1 MQQQGGFATIAA
13 SDFPH
18 PFISLTSHL
27 GVDMSSRK
35 QLANAIRAL
44 SMDGVQKANSGHP
57 GAPMGMAD
65 IAEVLWRSHLNHNP
79 QNPNWT
85 DRDRFVLSNG
95 HGSMLI
101 YSLLHLSGY
110 ELSIDDLKNFR
121 QLHSKTPGHPEYG
134 YAPGIETTTG
144 PLGQGIT
151 NAVGMAIAEKAL
163 AAQFN
168 KPGHDIVDH
177 FTYVF
182 MGDGC
187 LMEGISHEACSLAG
201 TLGLGKLIAFWDDN
215 GISIDG
221 HVEGW
226 FSDDTPK
233 RFEAYGWH
241 VIPAVDGH
249 DADAINAAIEAAKA
263 ETSRPTLICTKTII
277 GFGSPNKAGSHDCH
291 GAPLGN
297 DEIKAA
303 REFLGWEYAPFE
315 IPADIYAAWDA
326 KQAGASKEAAWD
338 EKFAAYAK
346 AYPAEAAEYKRRV
359 AGELP
364 ANWEA
369 ATSEIIANLQ
379 ANPANIASRKAS
391 QNALE
396 AFGKLLPEFMGGSA
410 DLAPSNLTM
419 WSGSKSLTAE
429 DFSGNYIHYG
439 VREFGMTAII
449 NGIALHGGF
458 VPYGA
463 TFLMFM
469 EYARNAMRMAA
480 LMKVQNIQVYTHD
493 SIGLGEDGPTHQP
506 VEQIAS
512 LRMTPNMS
520 TWRPC
525 DQVESA
531 VAWKLAIERKD
542 APSALIFSRQ
552 NLAQQPRS
560 AEQVANIAK
569 GGYILKDCAGQPE
582 LILIA
587 TGSEVEL
594 AVAAYEQLSAEGK
607 AVRVVSMPSTDAFD
621 KQDAAYREA
630 VLPAAVTKRIA
641 IEAGIADFW
650 YKYVGFGGRII
661 GLTSFGESAPAG
673 ELFKLFGFTTENVVK
688 QAKELLA

>member
-13 SDFPH
+13 TDFPH

-79 QNPNWT
+79 QNPNWA

-338 EKFAAYAK
+338 KKFAAYAK

-560 AEQVANIAK
+560 TEQVANIAK

-607 AVRVVSMPSTDAFD
+607 VVRVVSMPSTDAFD

-661 GLTSFGESAPAG
+661 GMTSFGESAPAG

>member
-1 MQQQGGFATIAA
+1 M
-13 SDFPH
+13 P
-18 PFISLTSHL
+18 
-27 GVDMSSRK
+27 SRK
-35 QLANAIRAL
+35 DLANAIRAL
-44 SMDGVQKANSGHP
+44 SMDGVQQANSGHP

-65 IAEVLWRSHLNHNP
+65 IAEVLWRGHLNHNP
-79 QNPNWT
+79 ANPEWA
-85 DRDRFVLSNG
+85 DRDRFILSNG

-101 YSLLHLSGY
+101 YSLLHLAGY
-110 ELSIDDLKNFR
+110 ELSIEDLKNFR

-151 NAVGMAIAEKAL
+151 NAVGMAMAEKAL

-168 KPGHDIVDH
+168 KEGHDIVDH
-177 FTYVF
+177 YTYAF

-201 TLGLGKLIAFWDDN
+201 TLGLGKLVAFWDDN

-221 HVEGW
+221 EVEGW

-249 DADAINAAIEAAKA
+249 DSDAINAAIEAAKA
-263 ETSRPTLICTKTII
+263 DPRPTLICTKTII
-277 GFGSPNKAGSHDCH
+277 GFGSPNKAGTHDCH
-291 GAPLGN
+291 GAPLGA
-297 DEIKAA
+297 DEITATKAA
-303 REFLGWEYAPFE
+303 LGWEHGPFE
-315 IPADIYAAWDA
+315 IPADIAAEWNA
-326 KQAGASKEAAWD
+326 KEAGAAKEAAWNA
-338 EKFAAYAK
+338 KFDAYAAAYPELAV
-346 AYPAEAAEYKRRV
+346 EFKRRTN
-359 AGELP
+359 GELP
-364 ANWEA
+364 AEWEEKA
-369 ATSEIIANLQ
+369 NAIIADLQ

-396 AFGKLLPEFMGGSA
+396 AFGQMLPEFMGGSA

-419 WSGSKSLTAE
+419 WSGSKSLEAT

-439 VREFGMTAII
+439 VREFGMTAIM

-512 LRMTPNMS
+512 LRLTPNMS

-542 APSALIFSRQ
+542 GPSSLIFSRQ
-552 NLAQQPRS
+552 NLAQQDRD

-569 GGYILKDCAGQPE
+569 GGYILKDCEGKPE
-582 LILIA
+582 LIIIA

-594 AVAAYEQLSAEGK
+594 AVEAAAELTAEGK
-607 AVRVVSMPSTDAFD
+607 KVRVVSMPATDAFD
-621 KQDAAYREA
+621 KQDAEYRES
-630 VLPAAVTKRIA
+630 VLPSDVTARIA
-641 IEAGIADFW
+641 VEAGIADFW
-650 YKYVGFGGRII
+650 YKYVGFGGKII
-661 GLTSFGESAPAG
+661 GMTTFGESAPAG
-673 ELFKLFGFTTENVVK
+673 ELFKMFGFTTENVVNT
-688 QAKELLA
+688 AKELLA

>member
-1 MQQQGGFATIAA
+1 MDTN
-13 SDFPH
+13 
-18 PFISLTSHL
+18 
-27 GVDMSSRK
+27 MERK
-35 QLANAIRAL
+35 VLANAIRAL
-44 SMDGVQKANSGHP
+44 SMDGVQQANSGHP

-65 IAEVLWRSHLNHNP
+65 IAEVLWRNHMNHNP
-79 QNPNWT
+79 QNPEWA

-101 YSLLHLSGY
+101 YSLLHLTGY

-151 NAVGMAIAEKAL
+151 NAVGMAMAEKAM

-168 KPGHDIVDH
+168 RDGHDIVDH
-177 FTYVF
+177 YTYAF

-263 ETSRPTLICTKTII
+263 DPRPTLICTKTII
-277 GFGSPNKAGSHDCH
+277 GFGSPNKSGSHDCH
-291 GAPLGN
+291 GAPLGH
-297 DEIKAA
+297 DEIAAA
-303 REFLGWEYAPFE
+303 REFLGWNHGPFE
-315 IPADIYAAWDA
+315 IPADVYAEWDA
-326 KQAGASKEAAWD
+326 KEAGAAKEAAWN
-338 EKFAAYAK
+338 EKLAAY
-346 AYPAEAAEYKRRV
+346 EAAHPELAAEFKRRV
-359 AGELP
+359 NGELP
-364 ANWEA
+364 AQWEEKA
-369 ATSEIIANLQ
+369 NAIIADLQ

-396 AFGKLLPEFMGGSA
+396 AFGQMLPEFMGGSA

-419 WSGSKSLTAE
+419 WSGSKSLEAK

-439 VREFGMTAII
+439 VREFGMTAIM

-506 VEQIAS
+506 VEQMAS
-512 LRMTPNMS
+512 LRLTPNMS

-542 APSALIFSRQ
+542 GPTALIFSRQ
-552 NLAQQPRS
+552 NLAQQARTE
-560 AEQVANIAK
+560 AQVADITK
-569 GGYILKDCAGQPE
+569 GGYILKDSEGKPE

-594 AVAAYEQLSAEGK
+594 AVEAAAQLTAEGK
-607 AVRVVSMPSTDAFD
+607 QVRVVSMPSTDAFD

-630 VLPAAVTKRIA
+630 VLPSDVTARVA

-650 YKYVGFGGRII
+650 YKYVGFDGRII
-661 GLTSFGESAPAG
+661 GMTTFGESAPAG
-673 ELFKLFGFTTENVVK
+673 ELFKMFGFTTENAVET
-688 QAKELLA
+688 AKELLS

>member
-1 MQQQGGFATIAA
+1 MN
-13 SDFPH
+13 
-18 PFISLTSHL
+18 
-27 GVDMSSRK
+27 RK

-79 QNPNWT
+79 QNPNWA

-303 REFLGWEYAPFE
+303 REFLGWEHAPFE
-315 IPADIYAAWDA
+315 IPADIYATWDA
-326 KQAGASKEAAWD
+326 KAAGASKEAAWD

-531 VAWKLAIERKD
+531 MAWKLAIERKD

-661 GLTSFGESAPAG
+661 GMTSFGESAPAG

>member
-1 MQQQGGFATIAA
+1 MN
-13 SDFPH
+13 
-18 PFISLTSHL
+18 
-27 GVDMSSRK
+27 RK

-79 QNPNWT
+79 QNPNWA

-291 GAPLGN
+291 GTPLGN

-326 KQAGASKEAAWD
+326 KAAGASKEAAWD

-369 ATSEIIANLQ
+369 ATSDIIANLQ

-594 AVAAYEQLSAEGK
+594 AVAAYEQLNAEGK

-650 YKYVGFGGRII
+650 YKYV
-661 GLTSFGESAPAG
+661 
-673 ELFKLFGFTTENVVK
+673 
-688 QAKELLA
+688 

>member
-1 MQQQGGFATIAA
+1 
-13 SDFPH
+13 
-18 PFISLTSHL
+18 
-27 GVDMSSRK
+27 MSSRK

-79 QNPNWT
+79 QNPNWA

-315 IPADIYAAWDA
+315 IPADIYAEWDA
-326 KQAGASKEAAWD
+326 KAAGASKEAAWD

-560 AEQVANIAK
+560 TEQVANIAK

-661 GLTSFGESAPAG
+661 GMTSFGESAPAG

>member
-1 MQQQGGFATIAA
+1 MN
-13 SDFPH
+13 
-18 PFISLTSHL
+18 
-27 GVDMSSRK
+27 RK

-79 QNPNWT
+79 QNPNWA

-303 REFLGWEYAPFE
+303 REFLGWEHAPFE

-661 GLTSFGESAPAG
+661 GMTSFGESAPAG
-673 ELFKLFGFTTENVVK
+673 ELFKLFGFTTVNVVK